1 MATDTSRISALHFEH
16 QLWTNELRFFEDEIN
31 IYEGYL
37 SDLVTH
43 SNDKEMLA
51 KLEHFQ
57 NQFIRQKEVLD
68 ELHSDI
74 HKHEQHLS
82 RLLQDQRVS
91 DAGDD
96 EKHKTMAERID
107 RFKAIYADLKQ
118 NFLKFFASYR

>member
-37 SDLVTH
+37 GDLVTQ

-51 KLEHFQ
+51 KLEHYQ

-68 ELHSDI
+68 GLNSDI

-82 RLLQDQRVS
+82 QLLQDQRDS
-91 DAGDD
+91 NAGDD
-96 EKHKTMAERID
+96 EKHQAMAERID
-107 RFKAIYADLKQ
+107 RFKAIYGELKQ
-118 NFLKFFASYR
+118 NFLRFFASYR

>member
-1 MATDTSRISALHFEH
+1 MATPTSRASALHFEH

-37 SDLVTH
+37 GDLVTQ

-68 ELHSDI
+68 ELNSDI

-82 RLLQDQRVS
+82 LLLQDDQDSNDV
-91 DAGDD
+91 DD
-96 EKHKTMAERID
+96 EQHQEMSERID
-107 RFKAIYADLKQ
+107 RFKTIYSELKQ
-118 NFLKFFASYR
+118 NFLKFFAAYR